1 MTESVL
7 FEIKLEI
14 LLQKR
19 FCGSHTI
26 PISDLLYSVFSQF
39 LLAQGI
45 TVKLLYSRHLRF
57 RKKCPLCT
65 GVHYVK
71 FFL

>member
-7 FEIKLEI
+7 FEIKLKI

-26 PISDLLYSVFSQF
+26 PISDLLYSDTYGSAKSARYIQVS
-39 LLAQGI
+39 
-45 TVKLLYSRHLRF
+45 TM
-57 RKKCPLCT
+57 
-65 GVHYVK
+65 
-71 FFL
+71 